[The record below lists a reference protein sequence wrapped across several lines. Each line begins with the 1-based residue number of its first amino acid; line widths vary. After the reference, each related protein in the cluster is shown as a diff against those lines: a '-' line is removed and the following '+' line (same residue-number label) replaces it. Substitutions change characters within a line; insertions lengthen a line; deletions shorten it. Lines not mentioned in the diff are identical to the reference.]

1 MKTTKTLIVLSL
13 SGLLVACGGGSD
25 DNTETA
31 QMGLFSLA
39 VSDNPSDAKEVTI
52 AFKQVVLKNNT
63 GSISFDVST
72 NGALKQVNLL
82 DFQGTA
88 VETLV
93 SGQSIAVG
101 EYQMCIYMQ
110 RSETANANS
119 SFVKTMDD
127 KLYGLTTN
135 SNGSCGGIGA
145 DDADTGR
152 LFFNKTFTIAAGTN
166 SFVAE
171 FDLNSGLQSPR
182 GNKDYWTL
190 KPTSVQLHNNA
201 EVGAIKG
208 NIPSEL
214 TTQCETAA
222 GGSLFSHAVYLYP
235 DVTALDNMRDFRT
248 DAVIAPK
255 IAPIATARV
264 NDILDQGN
272 QVIGQGY
279 EFGFVVA
286 GSYSLGYTCVAQNDD
301 PDVSNNPTD
310 VNLPFFIYADKQTVP
325 VTNGT
330 VANGDFA
337 ETIKP

>member
-1 MKTTKTLIVLSL
+1 MKTVTTLIALSL
-13 SGLLVACGGGSD
+13 SGLLVACGGSGD
-25 DNTETA
+25 DNTSA
-31 QMGLFSLA
+31 PQMGEFSLG
-39 VSDNPSDAKEVTI
+39 VSDNPSDAKDVTI
-52 AFKQVVLKNNT
+52 AFKQVVLKNDA
-63 GSISFDVST
+63 GSISFDVSD

-82 DFQGTA
+82 EFQGTD

-93 SGQSIAVG
+93 SGQSIPIG

-110 RSETANANS
+110 RSETPNADS

-127 KLYGLTTN
+127 NLYGLTTN
-135 SNGSCGGIGA
+135 SNGSCGGVGA
-145 DDADTGR
+145 EDTDTGR

-171 FDLNSGLQSPR
+171 FDLNSGLQDPH

-214 TTQCETAA
+214 TALCETAA
-222 GGSLFSHAVYLYP
+222 SGSLFSHAVYLYS
-235 DVTALDNMRDFRT
+235 DATALDNMSDFRS
-248 DAVIAPK
+248 DAVVAPH
-255 IAPIATARV
+255 IAPIASARV
-264 NDILDQGN
+264 NDIMDQSD

-286 GSYSLGYTCVAQNDD
+286 GSYSVGYTCVAHNDD
-301 PDVSNNPTD
+301 PDVNNNPDD
-310 VNLPFFIYADKQTVP
+310 VELPFFIHADKPTVT

-337 ETIKP
+337 DTLKP